1 MERLDIPPPAT
12 IDQTRPIREARDLG
26 ERWNPRDKIADDD
39 ASASRAD
46 IDGRDPG
53 HDRYR
58 TNAAATPESTGMI
71 MPVVR
76 ENSSEA
82 SAATARPMC
91 SGSTSRLRMVRW
103 A

>member
-1 MERLDIPPPAT
+1 MKGLDIPRPTT
-12 IDQTRPIREARDLG
+12 ISMNRAIREPRNFG
-26 ERWNPRDKIADDD
+26 ERRDAVDMIAQDD
-39 ASASRAD
+39 SSTSRAD
-46 IDGRDPG
+46 VDGRDPV
-53 HDRYR
+53 HDCYR

-76 ENSSEA
+76 ENSSDTI
-82 SAATARPMC
+82 AATANAMC

>member
-1 MERLDIPPPAT
+1 MKGLDIPRPTT
-12 IDQTRPIREARDLG
+12 INMNRAIWEARNLG
-26 ERWNPRDKIADDD
+26 ERRNAVDKITQDHS
-39 ASASRAD
+39 SASRAD
-46 IDGRDPG
+46 IDGSDPV

-76 ENSSEA
+76 ENSSDTI
-82 SAATARPMC
+82 AATASAMC

>member
-1 MERLDIPPPAT
+1 MKGLDTPRPTT
-12 IDQTRPIREARDLG
+12 ISMNRGIREARNLG
-26 ERWNPRDKIADDD
+26 ERWNAVDKITQDNS
-39 ASASRAD
+39 SASRAD
-46 IDGRDPG
+46 IDGRDPV
-53 HDRYR
+53 HDCYR

-76 ENSSEA
+76 ENSSDTI
-82 SAATARPMC
+82 AATASAMC